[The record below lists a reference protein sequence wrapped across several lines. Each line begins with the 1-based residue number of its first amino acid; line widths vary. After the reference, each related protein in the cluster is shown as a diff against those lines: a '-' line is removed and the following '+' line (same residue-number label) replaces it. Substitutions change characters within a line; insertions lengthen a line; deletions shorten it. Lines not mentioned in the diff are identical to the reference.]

1 MNEDKEY
8 LKELVKPVLPV
19 ILSTPGISIASYCL
33 GKIELKYLEAVWAVY
48 NQSEKDYKKRML
60 KKLKYLR
67 RKDAQKLRRKRKK
80 RKMKERKR

>member
-1 MNEDKEY
+1 MNEDREY

-19 ILSTPGISIASYCL
+19 ILSSDIFMASY
-33 GKIELKYLEAVWAVY
+33 Y
-48 NQSEKDYKKRML
+48 YKQEL

-67 RKDAQKLRRKRKK
+67 RKDAQKLRKKRKK